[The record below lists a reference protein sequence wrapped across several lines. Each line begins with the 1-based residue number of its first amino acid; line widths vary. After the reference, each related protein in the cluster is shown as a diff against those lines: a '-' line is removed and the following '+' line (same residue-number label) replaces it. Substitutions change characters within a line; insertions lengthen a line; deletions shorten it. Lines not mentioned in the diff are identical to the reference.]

1 MSIKQQILNTIK
13 TRPLIIDGAM
23 GTQLQER
30 NDQISEAAWE
40 DKEGCN
46 ELLNVT
52 APEVLE
58 DIFNAYLV
66 AGADLITTNT
76 FGAFPWVLDEY
87 DIGERSY
94 ELARAGAAVVR
105 KKCDEFSTP

>member
-1 MSIKQQILNTIK
+1 MSVKEQILNTIQ
-13 TRPLIIDGAM
+13 RRALIIDGAM

-30 NDQISEAAWE
+30 DDQISEAAWE
-40 DKEGCN
+40 GKEGCN

-58 DIFNAYLV
+58 DIFHAYLT

-76 FGAFPWVLDEY
+76 FGAFDWVLDEY
-87 DIGERSY
+87 DIGDRAY
-94 ELARAGAAVVR
+94 ELARAGAEIVKR
-105 KKCDEFSTP
+105 KCDEFR